1 VRTSRSRIGERLSQ
15 SSQWIAAA
23 RLLRRTGFGAAGPQ
37 IDALAGKDWSQYL
50 DGALGSD
57 PEADL
62 GARATPMPTLSP
74 HSPPGDRASQ
84 ADIDAY
90 GRLLYDE
97 MAQLTGWWLR
107 RMIAVQQPLHEKL
120 TLVWHDHFATS
131 ADKVSMGAWMAAQ
144 NQKLRT
150 LKLGGFADLAYAMLV
165 DAAMLVWLDGESNTA
180 TAPNENLS
188 REFMEL
194 FTLGHGNGYSE
205 GDVKEGARAL
215 SGWQIDQSNGSTHSA
230 DALHDHAAKT
240 LLGRRGNFDAAGFCN
255 IVLAQPQS
263 ATFVATN
270 LWRRLA
276 SDSDPSVETLDRLI
290 GAYGPNRDLKAL
302 TKAVLMDPMFTHRA
316 STLVTTPVEWMIG
329 VVRSLGVHL
338 DGDTLL
344 REAAVALA
352 ALGQLPFYPPDVGG
366 WPRGRAWLSTGSSS
380 VRVWAATKL
389 VTIADLSI
397 VEQAAAG
404 DRIDAVGYLI
414 GIGEW
419 SDRTVVALKPMT
431 GNPQGLVAAAVNTPE
446 YLTC

>member
-1 VRTSRSRIGERLSQ
+1 LSQ
-15 SSQWIAAA
+15 SLQWIATA
-23 RLLRRTGFGAAGPQ
+23 RLLRRTGFGAVGPQ
-37 IDALAGKDWSQYL
+37 IDALAGQDWSHYL
-50 DGALGSD
+50 DDVLGSD
-57 PEADL
+57 PDADP
-62 GARATPMPTLSP
+62 GARATPMPIVPP
-74 HSPPGDRASQ
+74 HSTPGDRASQ

-97 MAQLTGWWLR
+97 MAQLTAWWLR
-107 RMIAVQQPLHEKL
+107 RMIAVQQPIHEKL

-131 ADKVSMGAWMAAQ
+131 ADKVNMGAWMAAQ

-150 LKLGGFADLAYAMLV
+150 LKLGNFHDLAYSMLL

-180 TAPNENLS
+180 KAPNENLS

-194 FTLGHGNGYSE
+194 FTLGHGTGYSE
-205 GDVKEGARAL
+205 ADVKEGARAL
-215 SGWQIDQSNGSTHSA
+215 SGWKIDPSNGSTHSV
-230 DALHDHAAKT
+230 DDLHDRAAKT
-240 LLGRRGNFDAAGFCN
+240 VLGLTDNLDAAGFCN

-263 ATFVATN
+263 ATFVATK

-276 SDSDPSVETLDRLI
+276 SDSEPSAETLERLVA
-290 GAYGPNRDLKAL
+290 AYGPNRDLKAL
-302 TKAVLMDPMFTHRA
+302 TKAVLMDPMFSHRA

-344 REAAVALA
+344 REAAVGLA

-389 VTIADLSI
+389 VTIADLST
-397 VEQAAAG
+397 VEHAPAG
-404 DRIDAVGYLI
+404 DRIDAAGYLI
-414 GIGEW
+414 GIGAW
-419 SDRTVVALKPMT
+419 SDRTVAALKPLT
-431 GNPQGLVAAAVNTPE
+431 GDPQGLVAAAVNTPE
-446 YLTC
+446 YMTS